1 MFGADRAHARDCLL
15 TSKPAPNRTN
25 WSGGGSVVGMKRLRW
40 LLVGAGVAG
49 GAAVVL
55 LRLRRSARPGFP
67 AAGAPSVSP
76 NGLDGRNRNGHPPVE
91 RRSRSDPESLQAMVD
106 GTASRVG
113 LDLGRLQELK
123 SVNYKPLM
131 EYLGYIQVQRGENET
146 LLFVRMKDLDEMADL
161 AGQSRDEL
169 LKQFKKLGV
178 LLSMN

>member
-1 MFGADRAHARDCLL
+1 
-15 TSKPAPNRTN
+15 
-25 WSGGGSVVGMKRLRW
+25 MKRLRW

-55 LRLRRSARPGFP
+55 LRLRRSTRPGFP
-67 AAGAPSVSP
+67 VAGAPTVSP
-76 NGLDGRNRNGHPPVE
+76 NGLDGRNRNGHPVE
-91 RRSRSDPESLQAMVD
+91 RRSRSDPESLQALVD

-113 LDLGRLQELK
+113 LDLGRLNELK

-131 EYLGYIQVQRGENET
+131 EYLGYIQVQRGESET

>member
-1 MFGADRAHARDCLL
+1 
-15 TSKPAPNRTN
+15 
-25 WSGGGSVVGMKRLRW
+25 MKRLRW

-55 LRLRRSARPGFP
+55 LRLKSVRQRFPSAGPP
-67 AAGAPSVSP
+67 SAGPPSVSP
-76 NGLDGRNRNGHPPVE
+76 NGLNGHAPVE
-91 RRSRSDPESLQAMVD
+91 RRSRSDPEALQAMVD
-106 GTASRVG
+106 GSASRVG
-113 LDLGRLQELK
+113 LDLGRLKELK

-161 AGQSRDEL
+161 AGESRDEL
-169 LKQFKKLGV
+169 IKQFKKLGV